1 MPARDIGTVTA
12 DDFEPRRGELFRL
25 QASTGEILM
34 TLAEVRPLGS
44 ALRQGGAFALIFVTP
59 GAPRRP
65 QAIYPVNHPELGTL
79 EMFLVPIG
87 PFAGGDGYEAVF
99 T

>member
-1 MPARDIGTVTA
+1 MPAHDIGTVTA
-12 DDFEPRRGELFRL
+12 GNFEPRLGEPFRL
-25 QASTGEILM
+25 QAPTGETLM
-34 TLAEVRPLGS
+34 TLAEVRRLGS
-44 ALRQGGAFALIFVTP
+44 ALRQGGAFALVFVAQ
-59 GAPRRP
+59 GMPRRP
-65 QAIYPVNHPELGTL
+65 QAIYSVSHPELGTL